1 MQSIARDA
9 IGTIVSVSADSNG
22 SEKDLSFL
30 ILGYDMIVKL
40 FGQEYLR
47 VFFYILNFARSE
59 SDECFDLVGEERM
72 SIPLSP
78 L

>member
-47 VFFYILNFARSE
+47 VFFYILNFARRKK
-59 SDECFDLVGEERM
+59 DH
-72 SIPLSP
+72 
-78 L
+78 

>member
-30 ILGYDMIVKL
+30 ILGYDMIV
-40 FGQEYLR
+40 
-47 VFFYILNFARSE
+47 N
-59 SDECFDLVGEERM
+59 D
-72 SIPLSP
+72 
-78 L
+78 

>member
-47 VFFYILNFARSE
+47 VFFYILNFELEVR
-59 SDECFDLVGEERM
+59 VM
-72 SIPLSP
+72 SVSI
-78 L
+78 